1 MGSLPPPAK
10 LRSAPTRYFP
20 FFLSPDMD
28 QARVFFSLRWKILAW
43 FFVNLLV
50 LGAMLFLFLRVQ
62 FRVGINSLLAGPT
75 SDRLETVARP
85 LVDELRTLPESGW
98 DAALTQA
105 VEAWRERGLRVALFR
120 DDGTYVAGDI
130 RELPAEVS
138 QTLVQHEARN
148 HRMMHPPGGR
158 DGHPHGPP
166 PDHDR
171 MSPPDRWDDGPMH
184 EREDH
189 HEPPPGPPPGPREG
203 ASAPAAS
210 TGPLEK
216 FMLVAGE
223 PRLYW
228 AGVHLGEM
236 RRPPRGGGSPSV
248 TLLLASESL
257 RGGGL
262 FFDYVPWLVLGGGLV
277 GISVLMWLPFVHGLT
292 RSLSRMTQVAEHIA
306 HGRFEPPHLSR
317 RRDELGRLGRA
328 LGHMAARLEGFVTG
342 QKRFLGDTA
351 HELLTPLAR
360 LELALSILEQKTAV
374 ATSSPYAVRALAEVR
389 HISTLVHELLSFT
402 KAGLHLKTAELERVN
417 LATLAREVVVREHA
431 ADKVVVEIAA
441 DLHVRAA
448 SDLLARAVANVVRN
462 AVRYAGDAGPIRV
475 SAETVHGEGEG
486 NGEDTVAL
494 RITDEGPGVPPEA
507 LDRLFDPFYR
517 PETARTRET
526 GGVGL
531 GLAIVKSCVEA
542 CGGQVEAKN
551 RSPHGLELIM
561 ILLRAK

>member
-1 MGSLPPPAK
+1 
-10 LRSAPTRYFP
+10 
-20 FFLSPDMD
+20 MD
-28 QARVFFSLRWKILAW
+28 QARVIFSLRWKILAW

-50 LGAMLFLFLRVQ
+50 LGAVLFLFLRIQ

-85 LVDELRTLPESGW
+85 LVNELRALPESGW
-98 DAALTQA
+98 KAALDRAAAT
-105 VEAWRERGLRVALFR
+105 WRERGLRVALFH
-120 DDGTYVAGDI
+120 DDGTYAAGDF
-130 RELPAEVS
+130 RELPAEVL
-138 QTLVQHEARN
+138 QALIQHDQLN
-148 HRMMHPPGGR
+148 HGMRPQRGEGN
-158 DGHPHGPP
+158 GGPP

-171 MSPPDRWDDGPMH
+171 MLPPDERDAGPLH
-184 EREDH
+184 ERRGDAERR
-189 HEPPPGPPPGPREG
+189 PGPPRAFPDERDGSPGP
-203 ASAPAAS
+203 AAVL
-210 TGPLEK
+210 GPLEK
-216 FMLVAGE
+216 FMLVAGN

-236 RRPPRGGGSPSV
+236 HGHSRGGGPQSV

-262 FFDYVPWLVLGGGLV
+262 FFDYVPWVVLGGGLV

-306 HGRFEPPHLSR
+306 HGRFDPPQVSR

-360 LELALSILEQKTAV
+360 LELALSILEQKTAG
-374 ATSSPYAVRALAEVR
+374 ATSGSYAVRALEEVR

-402 KAGLHLKTAELERVN
+402 KAGLHLEKAELERVN
-417 LATLAREVVVREHA
+417 LAALARRALEREHA
-431 ADKVVVEIAA
+431 ADKVTVEVPET
-441 DLHVRAA
+441 LRVCAA
-448 SDLLARAVANVVRN
+448 SDLLERAVANALRN
-462 AVRYAGDAGPIRV
+462 AVRYAGDAGPIRINAGVNPDGEATVILRV
-475 SAETVHGEGEG
+475 S
-486 NGEDTVAL
+486 
-494 RITDEGPGVPPEA
+494 DEGPGVPPEA
-507 LDRLFDPFYR
+507 LDRLFDPFFR

-542 CGGQVEAKN
+542 CGGRVEVNN
-551 RSPHGLELIM
+551 RSPQGLELTM
-561 ILLRAK
+561 TLLRAD